1 MSQLTFFFLAEK
13 AVSTVA
19 QHS

>member
-1 MSQLTFFFLAEK
+1 MSQLKFFFLAEK